1 MNDFAT
7 TATRWAVRIMLM
19 LVGLV
24 FFVCLL
30 AVASAFALLWAVRAL
45 WAKLTGQPVSPWGMR
60 MGSTSPFAG
69 WQTVYRSG
77 AEWMAQSSSAA
88 ASDAASARSEREA
101 RTRRG
106 ILPGAGDV
114 TDVQPREVHES

>member
-1 MNDFAT
+1 MNDFAA

-24 FFVCLL
+24 FFLCLM
-30 AVASAFALLWAVRAL
+30 AVACLIALAWGARAL
-45 WAKLTGQPVSPWGMR
+45 WARLTGQPVVPMS
-60 MGSTSPFAG
+60 MGAMSPFAG

-77 AEWMAQSSSAA
+77 AEWMAQSSGNA
-88 ASDAASARSEREA
+88 DAKKDAREA
-101 RTRRG
+101 RGRRG
-106 ILPGAGDV
+106 VLPGAGDV